1 MFSKC
6 SFATT
11 SSMFFKQQSRIK
23 SFTPKVNI
31 SKIIKKKANLYWDK
45 KLVNNFDDLL
55 EKGYNIVLNKKHQR
69 DVLKEEED
77 YL

>member
-1 MFSKC
+1 M
-6 SFATT
+6 
-11 SSMFFKQQSRIK
+11 IDLYYILINWL
-23 SFTPKVNI
+23 NI
-31 SKIIKKKANLYWDK
+31 SKIIKKKANLYLDD

-77 YL
+77 YLQGEIISVEREIIP

>member
-1 MFSKC
+1 
-6 SFATT
+6 
-11 SSMFFKQQSRIK
+11 
-23 SFTPKVNI
+23 
-31 SKIIKKKANLYWDK
+31 
-45 KLVNNFDDLL
+45 VNNFDDLL